1 MTSRDAEADSS
12 QDARTD
18 SDAHTDTHSDAGT
31 AAAATG
37 RGTAGEAAAAASHHA
52 DRAEAAA
59 DAAEE
64 SAQSA
69 ADIADEIDDATDL
82 VIDDESPAPYV
93 PVRPTTSRSQ
103 LLRHSPFNI
112 GFFGALGALVAI
124 FLSQQLLS
132 ISSIL
137 ILLVMSMFL
146 AIGLNPV
153 VEFFMRRGLRRG
165 LSVLLVLVV
174 VISVL
179 TLFVVAVA
187 PVISEQIAQI
197 TRNAPGWLDDL
208 QTNKQV
214 QKLDDEYDVIAKVRD
229 YIQNG
234 DFGQRVFGGALG
246 VGLRV
251 LSALTNS
258 LIVLVLMIYFLA
270 SLPSIKHAAYSLA
283 PASKRPRVSELG
295 DRIIRSTGAYVAGAF
310 LVALCA
316 GISTLVFSLVVGL
329 SDYAFA
335 LAFVVGLFSL
345 IPVVGAFVSGAIMTL
360 LGLTV
365 SPTVALVALVYYLA
379 YQQFESYVI
388 YPRIM
393 KKSVDLPGSVTVV
406 AALVGGSL
414 MGVVGALLAVPVAAA
429 LLLLHREVFLKRQD
443 AR

>member
-1 MTSRDAEADSS
+1 MEEPQTLEEVVE
-12 QDARTD
+12 QV
-18 SDAHTDTHSDAGT
+18 SDD
-31 AAAATG
+31 
-37 RGTAGEAAAAASHHA
+37 A

-64 SAQSA
+64 SARSA
-69 ADIADEIDDATDL
+69 AVIAETIDDSTDL
-82 VIDDESPAPYV
+82 VVDEEAPAPYV
-93 PVRPTTSRSQ
+93 PVEAATSHPT
-103 LLRHSPFNI
+103 LLRHSPFKV
-112 GFFGALGALVAI
+112 GFFGAIGALAAI
-124 FLSQQLLS
+124 FFTEQLLS
-132 ISSIL
+132 ISSVL

-165 LSVLLVLVV
+165 LSVLLVLVA
-174 VISVL
+174 VIGVL
-179 TLFVVAVA
+179 TLFVIAVV
-187 PVISEQIAQI
+187 PVISDQITQI

-208 QTNKQV
+208 QTNKQA
-214 QKLDDEYDVIAKVRD
+214 QKLDDQFDIIAKAQE
-229 YIQNG
+229 YIQDG
-234 DFGQRVFGGALG
+234 EFGQKVFGGALG

-251 LSALTNS
+251 LSALANS
-258 LIVLVLMIYFLA
+258 LIVIVLMIYFLA

-283 PASKRPRVSELG
+283 PASSRPRVSDLG
-295 DRIIRSTGAYVAGAF
+295 DRIIRATGAYVAGAF
-310 LVALCA
+310 LVALFA
-316 GISTLVFSLVVGL
+316 GISTLLFSFIVGL
-329 SDYAFA
+329 GDYAFA
-335 LAFVVGLFSL
+335 LGFVVGLFSL
-345 IPVVGAFVSGAIMTL
+345 IPVVGAVVSGVIMTL
-360 LGLTV
+360 LALTI

-414 MGVVGALLAVPVAAA
+414 MGVIGALLAVPVAAA

>member
-1 MTSRDAEADSS
+1 MAEQVSED
-12 QDARTD
+12 
-18 SDAHTDTHSDAGT
+18 
-31 AAAATG
+31 
-37 RGTAGEAAAAASHHA
+37 A

-59 DAAEE
+59 GSAEE
-64 SAQSA
+64 SARTA
-69 ADIADEIDDATDL
+69 AEIADKIDDATDL
-82 VIDDESPAPYV
+82 VVDEAAPAPYV
-93 PVRPTTSRSQ
+93 EAEPGPAPL
-103 LLRHSPFNI
+103 LLRHSPFKI
-112 GFFGALGALVAI
+112 GFFGALGALGAI
-124 FLSQQLLS
+124 FLSQQVLS
-132 ISSIL
+132 ISSVL

-153 VEFFMRRGLRRG
+153 VEFFMRRGMRRA
-165 LSVLLVLVV
+165 LAVLLVLVV
-174 VISVL
+174 VIGVL
-179 TLFVVAVA
+179 ALFVVAIA

-208 QTNKQV
+208 QSNQQV
-214 QKLDDEYDVIAKVRD
+214 QKLDDQYDVIAKARD
-229 YIQNG
+229 YIENG
-234 DFGQRVFGGALG
+234 DFGQKVFGGALG
-246 VGLRV
+246 VGLKV
-251 LSALTNS
+251 LSALANS
-258 LIVLVLMIYFLA
+258 LIVIVLMIYFLA

-283 PASKRPRVSELG
+283 PASKRPRVSDLG
-295 DRIIRSTGAYVAGAF
+295 DKIIRSTGAYVAGAF

-316 GISTLVFSLVVGL
+316 GISTLVFSFIIGL
-329 SDYAFA
+329 GAYAFA

-345 IPVVGAFVSGAIMTL
+345 IPIVGAFVSGVIMTL

-393 KKSVDLPGSVTVV
+393 KRSVDMPGSVTVV

-414 MGVVGALLAVPVAAA
+414 MGVIGALLAVPVAAA

>member
-1 MTSRDAEADSS
+1 MFTGPDSTTDRAAEPDATATLRRAAD
-12 QDARTD
+12 DPGVPPALGEVAGRV
-18 SDAHTDTHSDAGT
+18 SDD
-31 AAAATG
+31 
-37 RGTAGEAAAAASHHA
+37 A

-59 DAAEE
+59 GEAQE
-64 SAQSA
+64 SAEASALSA
-69 ADIADEIDDATDL
+69 AVIAEQIDDATDL
-82 VIDDESPAPYV
+82 VVDEETPAPYV
-93 PVRPTTSRSQ
+93 PAQPAPTPL

-112 GFFGALGALVAI
+112 GFFGALGALVAV
-124 FLSQQLLS
+124 FLSEQLLS

-137 ILLVMSMFL
+137 VLLVMSMFL
-146 AIGLNPV
+146 AIGLNPT
-153 VEFFMRRGLRRG
+153 VEFFMRRGVRRG

-179 TLFVVAVA
+179 ALFVVAIA
-187 PVISEQIAQI
+187 PVISDQIAAI

-208 QTNKQV
+208 QSNAQV
-214 QKLDDEYDVIAKVRD
+214 QQLDRKYDVIAKARD

-258 LIVLVLMIYFLA
+258 LIVIVLMIYFLA
-270 SLPSIKHAAYSLA
+270 SLPSIKHAGYSLA

-295 DRIIRSTGAYVAGAF
+295 DRIIRSTGSYVAGAF
-310 LVALCA
+310 LVAVCA
-316 GISTLVFSLVVGL
+316 GLSTLVFSFIVGL
-329 SDYAFA
+329 KDYAFA

-345 IPVVGAFVSGAIMTL
+345 IPVVGAFVSGALMTL
-360 LGLTV
+360 LALTV
-365 SPTVALVALVYYLA
+365 SPTVALVALIYYIA
-379 YQQFESYVI
+379 YQQLESYFI

-393 KKSVDLPGSVTVV
+393 KKSVDIPGSVTVV

-414 MGVVGALLAVPVAAA
+414 MGIIGALLAVPVAAA
-429 LLLLHREVFLKRQD
+429 LLLLHREVLLKRQD

>member
-1 MTSRDAEADSS
+1 VVEKVSED
-12 QDARTD
+12 
-18 SDAHTDTHSDAGT
+18 
-31 AAAATG
+31 
-37 RGTAGEAAAAASHHA
+37 A

-59 DAAEE
+59 ESAEDSARSAAE
-64 SAQSA
+64 
-69 ADIADEIDDATDL
+69 IAEQIDDAVDL
-82 VIDDESPAPYV
+82 VVDEAAPAPYV
-93 PVRPTTSRSQ
+93 RVDPATTPPL
-103 LLRHSPFNI
+103 LLRHSPFKI
-112 GFFGALGALVAI
+112 GFFGALGALVAV

-137 ILLVMSMFL
+137 VLLVMAMFL

-153 VEFFMRRGLRRG
+153 VEFFMRRGVRRG

-174 VISVL
+174 VLGVL
-179 TLFVVAVA
+179 ALFVVAIA
-187 PVISEQIAQI
+187 PVISEQIAAI
-197 TRNAPGWLDDL
+197 TKNAPGWLDDL
-208 QTNKQV
+208 QANSQV
-214 QKLDDEYDVIAKVRD
+214 QKLDEQYDVIAKARD

-283 PASKRPRVSELG
+283 PASRRPRVSDLG

-310 LVALCA
+310 FVALCA
-316 GISTLVFSLVVGL
+316 GISTLVFSFVVGL
-329 SDYAFA
+329 GDYAFA
-335 LAFVVGLFSL
+335 LGFVVGLFSL
-345 IPVVGAFVSGAIMTL
+345 IPIVGAFVSGALMTL
-360 LGLTV
+360 LALTV
-365 SPTVALVALVYYLA
+365 SPTVALVALVYYIA
-379 YQQFESYVI
+379 YQQLESYLI

-393 KKSVDLPGSVTVV
+393 KKSVDIPGSVTVV

-414 MGVVGALLAVPVAAA
+414 MGIVGALLAVPVAAA

-443 AR
+443 AH

>member
-1 MTSRDAEADSS
+1 MTAPDAEHVPENGSGHGPGLQAPPEVLEEVVEQVSED
-12 QDARTD
+12 
-18 SDAHTDTHSDAGT
+18 
-31 AAAATG
+31 
-37 RGTAGEAAAAASHHA
+37 A

-59 DAAEE
+59 ESAEE
-64 SAQSA
+64 SAKSA
-69 ADIADEIDDATDL
+69 AEIAEKIDDATDL
-82 VIDDESPAPYV
+82 VIDEETPVPYV
-93 PVRPTTSRSQ
+93 QVPPAAAPPL
-103 LLRHSPFNI
+103 LLRHSPFKI
-112 GFFGALGALVAI
+112 GFFGALGALIAI

-137 ILLVMSMFL
+137 VLLVMSMFL

-179 TLFVVAVA
+179 ALFVVAIA
-187 PVISEQIAQI
+187 PVISDQIAQI

-208 QTNKQV
+208 QTNRQV
-214 QKLDDEYDVIAKVRD
+214 QKLDDQYDVIAKARD

-251 LSALTNS
+251 LSAVANS
-258 LIVLVLMIYFLA
+258 LIVIVLMIYFLA
-270 SLPSIKHAAYSLA
+270 SLPSIKHAGYSLA

-295 DRIIRSTGAYVAGAF
+295 DKIIRSTGSYVAGAF
-310 LVALCA
+310 FVALCA
-316 GISTLVFSLVVGL
+316 GLSTLVFSFIIGL

-345 IPVVGAFVSGAIMTL
+345 IPVVGAFVSGALMTL

-365 SPTVALVALVYYLA
+365 SPTVALVALIYYVA
-379 YQQFESYVI
+379 YQQLESYFI

-393 KKSVDLPGSVTVV
+393 KKSVDIPGSVTVV
-406 AALVGGSL
+406 AALMGGSL
-414 MGVVGALLAVPVAAA
+414 MGIIGALLAVPVAAA
-429 LLLLHREVFLKRQD
+429 LLLLHREVFLTRQD
-443 AR
+443 SR